1 MKSFFVFG
9 LLFCSVG
16 LFAQNGRILVA
27 NHSFSKQEGVER
39 AFHTP
44 TYYEGN
50 PVLKA
55 DKKWELGA
63 TGDPYAAPFSGGVW
77 YDEIEGKYKMWYSA
91 GGGKKY
97 GQIGRAHV

>member
-1 MKSFFVFG
+1 MCVGLCFSPLIRAISKYVKDLYMMKSFFVFG

-77 YDEIEGKYKMWYSA
+77 
-91 GGGKKY
+91 
-97 GQIGRAHV
+97 

>member
-1 MKSFFVFG
+1 MKSFFVLG

-27 NHSFSKQEGVER
+27 SHSFSKQEGVER
-39 AFHTP
+39 AFYTP

-63 TGDPYAAPFSGGVW
+63 TGD
-77 YDEIEGKYKMWYSA
+77 
-91 GGGKKY
+91 
-97 GQIGRAHV
+97 H

>member
-1 MKSFFVFG
+1 MMKSFFVLG

-50 PVLKA
+50 PVL
-55 DKKWELGA
+55 
-63 TGDPYAAPFSGGVW
+63 
-77 YDEIEGKYKMWYSA
+77 
-91 GGGKKY
+91 
-97 GQIGRAHV
+97 